1 MNVYYEHHLKIKQ
14 NKLCPFKVA
23 ESHNSSIYPVPCNW
37 HNNIEILLVKGGSG
51 NIQYGKNILPLE
63 KDDIIIVNSGE
74 LHRPYSNIELSYC
87 FIIIDETFCKENGID
102 TAALHFTERF
112 QDAKT
117 KRLIINAT
125 ERMKEYSALQE
136 PLTVARLRAAMLSL
150 IIDVASRHSVPLDVK
165 KEVSSPSEEYVK
177 RAIGYINERYSERIT
192 LDDLASLCGITK
204 FHLAREFK
212 RITGQT
218 VFTYTNFIRCKQAEM
233 LLSEGK
239 NVTESAYESGFES
252 LSYFSRTYKRLM
264 GTSPSKMEDN

>member
-1 MNVYYEHHLKIKQ
+1 MNGYYEHHLKIKQ
-14 NKLCPFKVA
+14 NKMCPFKVA
-23 ESHNSSIYPVPCNW
+23 EAHSGFNYSVPCNW
-37 HNNIEILLVKGGSG
+37 HNNIEILLVKDGSG
-51 NIQYGKNILPLE
+51 AIQYGKHTLPLE

-74 LHRPYSNIELSYC
+74 LHRPYSRAGVSYC
-87 FIIIDETFCKENGID
+87 FIIIDEGFCKENGID
-102 TAALHFTERF
+102 TAVLHFTERF
-112 QDAKT
+112 RDAET
-117 KRLIINAT
+117 ERLIINAA

-177 RAIGYINERYSERIT
+177 RAIGYINERYSQCIT
-192 LDDLASLCGITK
+192 LDELASLCGITK

-239 NVTESAYESGFES
+239 TVTEAAYESGFES
-252 LSYFSRTYKRLM
+252 LSYFSRTYKKLM
-264 GTSPSKMEDN
+264 GEAPSKRGRN